1 MMPTPTP
8 TPPTSPQR
16 TRATPPPRRRIHV
29 RVGTP
34 PREPVE
40 HPPAPPPP
48 PPKEEVAE
56 DADEEAAF
64 VSEDIVQEEEPKT
77 ADPTP
82 KSPVRNRVPIR
93 EMKAAL
99 AAVGLDTRQ
108 CVEREDLEALYGALN
123 SSKRPRIEITDE
135 DEDENLP
142 DDLPER
148 SVHVVRSLR
157 RVTFRGERTGP
168 PGAIAPVARAGHRRE
183 PRVALRRQP
192 RRALGQTPPTP
203 SSNARHKAS
212 AKAKARANLQH
223 APCTHTPPRTTRV
236 NAGVRRQT
244 RARRALARGHVRGVR
259 LLGPRSARGVREVC
273 RSRPGPRPRVRHRR
287 MGRARVRVRVR

>member
-1 MMPTPTP
+1 M
-8 TPPTSPQR
+8 
-16 TRATPPPRRRIHV
+16 

-64 VSEDIVQEEEPKT
+64 VSEDIVQEVEPKT

-123 SSKRPRIEITDE
+123 SSKRPRIEIT
-135 DEDENLP
+135 
-142 DDLPER
+142 
-148 SVHVVRSLR
+148 
-157 RVTFRGERTGP
+157 ERTRTRTFQTTFQTT
-168 PGAIAPVARAGHRRE
+168 VR
-183 PRVALRRQP
+183 P
-192 RRALGQTPPTP
+192 RRSI
-203 SSNARHKAS
+203 SSTRY
-212 AKAKARANLQH
+212 L
-223 APCTHTPPRTTRV
+223 PR
-236 NAGVRRQT
+236 
-244 RARRALARGHVRGVR
+244 
-259 LLGPRSARGVREVC
+259 
-273 RSRPGPRPRVRHRR
+273 
-287 MGRARVRVRVR
+287 